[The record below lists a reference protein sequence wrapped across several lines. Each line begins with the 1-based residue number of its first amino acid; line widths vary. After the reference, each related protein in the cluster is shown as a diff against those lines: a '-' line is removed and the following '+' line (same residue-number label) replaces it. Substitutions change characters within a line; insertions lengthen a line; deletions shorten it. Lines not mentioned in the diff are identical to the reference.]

1 MNNQANLPRVMM
13 EFEIIKVVA
22 NRPVGAI

>member
-1 MNNQANLPRVMM
+1 MNNPANLPRVMM